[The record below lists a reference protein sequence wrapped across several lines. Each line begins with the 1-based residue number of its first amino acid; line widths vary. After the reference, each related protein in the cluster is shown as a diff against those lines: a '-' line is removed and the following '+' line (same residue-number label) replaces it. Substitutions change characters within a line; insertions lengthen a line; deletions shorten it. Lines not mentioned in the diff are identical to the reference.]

1 MEVWQREKG
10 STVLLAILILAV
22 GSALVL
28 SLAQTKQNSVS
39 AVVAQ
44 ERSAKAFDLA
54 ESGLETVCQ
63 QARAHILNGKKL
75 EEFSA
80 DEEPV
85 VFGGGDYTVKTEV
98 SSGKLRIKSRGRYEG
113 VTRVV
118 QEEVEV
124 KIAPPDFDDNWVIA
138 TKDTI
143 DTKYLVPGNY
153 YYAEKKLTLN
163 HNYGNPKG
171 EIFVGTGPGGKVH
184 GNAGNHG
191 WTITE
196 LKNPPKPQE
205 ITVEYFK
212 KSYSKTE
219 IEKRG
224 FKYYGTDQNWDGLPK
239 GLENKMIFINGNL
252 MINKKDII
260 LEGNF
265 KSLTIIATGN
275 LHLNGDV
282 KAVLNNP
289 DATLN
294 LIAGGN
300 LHINGG
306 IEAGSETAQI
316 FLYSEKDIHIN
327 SSVGRLVGRLRAKG
341 TVHVNNK
348 CDLYAAP
355 MNLNI
360 PGVLIDGQGGSGGG
374 GDNGS
379 AQTVFTVVSWQ
390 EIDPGQ
396 F

>member
-124 KIAPPDFDDNWVIA
+124 NLPPPPFDDEWVVA
-138 TKDTI
+138 TEGELDIKCPI
-143 DTKYLVPGNY
+143 HNNY
-153 YYAEKKLTLN
+153 YYAEKRLVLN
-163 HNYGNPKG
+163 DNYNRSGT
-171 EIFVGTGPGGKVH
+171 IYVGTGPGGVVEDQNIKPR
-184 GNAGNHG
+184 
-191 WTITE
+191 WTVNKMT
-196 LKNPPKPQE
+196 NPPKPQE
-205 ITVEYFK
+205 IEVEFFEKSFK
-212 KSYSKTE
+212 KKE
-219 IEKRG
+219 IEDMG
-224 FKYYGTDQNWDGLPK
+224 FIYLQGPQNWNDGLPSAY
-239 GLENKMIFINGNL
+239 ENKMIFVDGDLN
-252 MINKKDII
+252 INKSVTLSGK
-260 LEGNF
+260 F
-265 KSLTIIATGN
+265 QSLTIIATGN
-275 LHLNGDV
+275 LHFNGSAQ
-282 KAVLNNP
+282 AVLNHP
-289 DATLN
+289 DASLN
-294 LIAGGN
+294 LIAGGD

-306 IEAGSETAQI
+306 MHAAGNDTAQA
-316 FLYSEKDIHIN
+316 FLYSGRNIRLN
-327 SSVGRLVGRLRAKG
+327 SAVGGFVGRLRAKEG
-341 TVHVNNK
+341 VHVNQEFEIHV
-348 CDLYAAP
+348 AP
-355 MNLNI
+355 MNVDI
-360 PGVLIDGQGGSGGG
+360 PGVIIGGQDGGSNNKGPNQGIF
-374 GDNGS
+374 
-379 AQTVFTVVSWQ
+379 AVVSWQ
-390 EIDPGQ
+390 EIDPTE